1 MTKEVVTR
9 ITIISFIV
17 GLMIAVQYNTVKN
30 PEDARDTR
38 DIWAIRQELSV
49 EKENHS
55 ELLTEIATYNEIIEQ
70 YEDDDAENQAILLKN
85 TVEDLKQQVGLSS
98 VNGPGLT
105 LNIEPAAEL
114 LQFGYE
120 IEPISPDLLIR
131 LVNEIYRYDGQ
142 YIEIDG
148 QRLTH
153 KTSIRDINGVTTVN
167 TVPINDADVSIKII
181 TDTFEKA
188 EKLYGYLYASTFRD
202 DFYLDN
208 LNLTINEAEKNIA
221 IQEYDGQLANDYLVE
236 NSEGE

>member
-1 MTKEVVTR
+1 MTKDVVTR

-114 LQFGYE
+114 LQFG
-120 IEPISPDLLIR
+120 
-131 LVNEIYRYDGQ
+131 
-142 YIEIDG
+142 
-148 QRLTH
+148 
-153 KTSIRDINGVTTVN
+153 
-167 TVPINDADVSIKII
+167 
-181 TDTFEKA
+181 
-188 EKLYGYLYASTFRD
+188 
-202 DFYLDN
+202 
-208 LNLTINEAEKNIA
+208 
-221 IQEYDGQLANDYLVE
+221 
-236 NSEGE
+236 